1 MAEKEKK
8 YMPQT
13 TAGLIRY
20 FDVEEKIQIKPT
32 TVVWIG
38 IGFAA
43 VVMILKFF
51 A

>member
-1 MAEKEKK
+1 MAEKEKQ

-20 FDVEEKIQIKPT
+20 FDVEEKIQFKPQ
-32 TVVWIG
+32 TVVWISIAFG
-38 IGFAA
+38 AL
-43 VVMILKFF
+43 VLILKFF

>member
-20 FDVEEKIQIKPT
+20 FDVEEKIQIKPA
-32 TVVWIG
+32 TVIWISLA
-38 IGFAA
+38 FAA